1 MIIIIPIV
9 ILIAVIGITFAMMRQ
24 AQHSR
29 MVDALQ
35 SQQKLLHYQQ
45 QASTSTEAHDDEW
58 STNSLRRQHSSQ
70 QNWQNEFHRYSLND
84 NNNNNK
90 NNNNSSS
97 QRTNK
102 SKRASYLSNRSSRYM
117 TTTNDCISSRPY
129 SASETTLK
137 CQVNDSSSINMKP
150 SCHEQYKPRSSS
162 SKGISISHHEVFY
175 YLKFSSF

>member
-1 MIIIIPIV
+1 
-9 ILIAVIGITFAMMRQ
+9 MRQ

-45 QASTSTEAHDDEW
+45 QASTRTEAHDDEW
-58 STNSLRRQHSSQ
+58 STSSLRRQHSSQ

-84 NNNNNK
+84 NNNNK

-102 SKRASYLSNRSSRYM
+102 SKRASYLSNRSSRYL

-137 CQVNDSSSINMKP
+137 CQVNDSSSINIKP